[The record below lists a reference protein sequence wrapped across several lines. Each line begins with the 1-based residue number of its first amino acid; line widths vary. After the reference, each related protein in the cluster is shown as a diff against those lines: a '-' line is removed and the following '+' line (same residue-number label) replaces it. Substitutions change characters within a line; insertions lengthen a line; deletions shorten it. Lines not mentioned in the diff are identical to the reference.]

1 MRVFTAVALLL
12 IAASSSAA
20 QSFDCAKAQTPVEKM
35 ICGDAGLRELD
46 EYMGRYF
53 GAARATAAGAEACL
67 QSNQREWLKDTR
79 DACKDAACLRQAY
92 LARLAELDPLQ
103 PGATAIKKIELPRVP
118 SLVWIVPPALD
129 RVAAPPNPKAVVFE
143 AAGALV
149 DEIAS
154 PKGEGFVIR
163 TVGGMTVPLMM
174 LMFLEEPTQTQL
186 GILAKESGATFRA
199 RGFAATDSSGRR
211 YFEPSRCTF
220 LYRLPPAQA
229 KPAAPAVPEDLQEME
244 RVRTLVITQGKVCPD
259 PDRPCEG
266 FKPNELSFAIAKPFA
281 FDRGRDR
288 SQPFYAVILKSGP
301 LCGVPDSERVK
312 AQGQFPRAKVF
323 LHRHM
328 CEDFGDKV
336 TYSGVNAKAGFVA
349 VYAGETEAEAQ
360 KVLALAK
367 TAGYADA
374 NIRRLEAI
382 VVYQLE

>member
-1 MRVFTAVALLL
+1 MRLFASFAIVLFAVP
-12 IAASSSAA
+12 ASFA
-20 QSFDCAKAQTPVEKM
+20 QSFNCAKAQTPVEKM
-35 ICGDAGLRELD
+35 ICADAGLRELD
-46 EYMGRYF
+46 EHLGRYF
-53 GAARATAAGAEACL
+53 GAARATVAGAEACL
-67 QSNQREWLKDTR
+67 QADQREWLKGTR
-79 DACKDAACLRQAY
+79 DACKDASCLRQAY

-103 PGATAIKKIELPRVP
+103 PGVTAIKNIELPRVP

-129 RVAAPPNPKAVVFE
+129 RVAAPPNPNATPFE
-143 AAGALV
+143 TVGTLV
-149 DEIAS
+149 NDIGS
-154 PKGEGFVIR
+154 NPQSEGFVIR
-163 TVGGMTVPLMM
+163 TADGTRVPLMM

-186 GILAKESGATFRA
+186 ALLAKESGATFRA
-199 RGFAATDSSGRR
+199 RGFAGTESSGRR
-211 YFEPSRCTF
+211 FFEPSRCTF
-220 LYRLPPAQA
+220 LHRLPAAPA
-229 KPAAPAVPEDLQEME
+229 KPAAEQDTEQEME

-259 PDRPCEG
+259 PDRPCDG

-301 LCGVPDSERVK
+301 LCGLPDSERLR
-312 AQGQFPRAKVF
+312 AQAQFPRAKVF

-349 VYAGETEAEAQ
+349 VYAGETEADAQ
-360 KVLALAK
+360 RVLAQAK
-367 TAGYADA
+367 AAGYADA